1 MTTAEV
7 CGFDTVRN
15 EFMAGGVAIRR
26 MRYHLRALS
35 RSWLIVLIVAVC
47 ACARDRR
54 PPPRDAAQG
63 CRAAIE
69 AVAEKGQ
76 ASLALREALACE
88 RMYRDP
94 ACATAWTR
102 LGAAMGDVSGEL
114 AAIEATCR
122 RACIRDSGGAP
133 LRGCIAPLARF
144 GEDSAVG
151 RVIELDRALLRHAGL
166 SPAEAEA
173 LSMRTL
179 ILAASTQRA
188 AGTVDDDDID
198 DDPDD
203 DPDDDDLTFRPPPP
217 PPPLSGSAG
226 DTLVVDVDLAS
237 IRVYGADVT
246 LDDLE
251 DRVESLR
258 MRHGFT
264 KAEVLSHPD
273 VPYERLIRVLDAVR
287 AGGIDDV
294 MFSARP

>member
-1 MTTAEV
+1 MTSSRV
-7 CGFDTVRN
+7 CGLDTVRN
-15 EFMAGGVAIRR
+15 EVMAGGVAIRR
-26 MRYHLRALS
+26 MRYHQQAVS
-35 RSWLIVLIVAVC
+35 RSWPLIVLVVAVC

-76 ASLALREALACE
+76 ASLALREALACD

-94 ACATAWTR
+94 ACAAAWTR
-102 LGAAMGDVSGEL
+102 LGEETGDVSSEL
-114 AAIEATCR
+114 EVIEATCR

-133 LRGCIAPLARF
+133 LRGCIAPLDRF
-144 GEDSAVG
+144 GDDSVIG

-179 ILAASTQRA
+179 ILAASTRRD
-188 AGTVDDDDID
+188 VDA
-198 DDPDD
+198 DPDD
-203 DPDDDDLTFRPPPP
+203 DVTFQVPPPP
-217 PPPLSGSAG
+217 PGRIPSAS
-226 DTLVVDVDLAS
+226 DTLVVDVDLSS
-237 IRVYGADVT
+237 IRVYGSDVT

-251 DRVESLR
+251 ARVASLR
-258 MRHGFT
+258 TRVGFT
-264 KAEVLSHPD
+264 RAEVLSHPD

>member
-1 MTTAEV
+1 MTSSRV
-7 CGFDTVRN
+7 CGLDTVRN

-26 MRYHLRALS
+26 MRYHQRAVS
-35 RSWLIVLIVAVC
+35 RSWPLIVLIVAVC

-94 ACATAWTR
+94 ACAAAWTR
-102 LGAAMGDVSGEL
+102 LGEEAGDVSSEL
-114 AAIEATCR
+114 EVIETTCR

-133 LRGCIAPLARF
+133 LRGCIAPLDRF
-144 GEDSAVG
+144 GDDSVIG

-179 ILAASTQRA
+179 ILAASTRRD
-188 AGTVDDDDID
+188 VDA
-198 DDPDD
+198 DPDD
-203 DPDDDDLTFRPPPP
+203 DVTFRVPPPP
-217 PPPLSGSAG
+217 PGSIPSAS
-226 DTLVVDVDLAS
+226 DTLVVDVDLSS
-237 IRVYGADVT
+237 IRVYGSDVT

-251 DRVESLR
+251 ARVASLR
-258 MRHGFT
+258 TRVGFT
-264 KAEVLSHPD
+264 RAEVLSHPD